1 MKNSKK
7 IKISVVSLLPFPY
20 TTFYKARFPFLGI
33 SNFYRKLILG
43 NFLGHFHRNSFNY
56 PKQKQAIFPRRCLTP
71 FLESIPSLNKI
82 LDQTSWNLIEHRDI
96 TRAKINNSLHRNGT
110 GKLQSLPSNIIL
122 LLLLLLL
129 LMLME
134 LEHSKRHQLC
144 RTNSLN
150 AMCDGDHHQ
159 SARLAELPTCTAGT
173 DSAADNQLQTQQC
186 NQLPRHYTV
195 TKSAFDLT
203 VRGLRHTAHVFRSS
217 SPRLAFAAR
226 AVRFLHLSRS
236 RTAPL
241 SI

>member
-7 IKISVVSLLPFPY
+7 IKISVVSLLPFSY
-20 TTFYKARFPFLGI
+20 TTFYKARYLFLRI
-33 SNFYRKLILG
+33 SSSHRKLNLG
-43 NFLGHFHRNSFNY
+43 NFLGHFHRNSFNN
-56 PKQKQAIFPRRCLTP
+56 PKQKQAIFPRRCLAP
-71 FLESIPSLNKI
+71 FPGSIPSLNKI
-82 LDQTSWNLIEHRDI
+82 PNQTSWNLIEHRDI

-122 LLLLLLL
+122 LLLLL
-129 LMLME
+129 E